1 MWDYTEKVMDHF
13 LNPRHIGEMPDATA
27 VGQVGN
33 LSCGDALKLFLKIEN
48 NVIVDA
54 KFQTFGC
61 ASAIASASALTEM
74 IIGKTVEEAEKITN
88 QDIANYLGSLPEA
101 KMHCSVMGM
110 EALEAALSNWRGE
123 SDGIFQDLDEHHAE
137 EHCQIYDDLPGQ
149 DNMVCHCFGVTE
161 AKIRATV
168 LANHLRCVEDVTH
181 YCKAGGA
188 CRGCV
193 GKIQEILDDIL
204 KNSPA
209 SSDPDHSC
217 CESSCIL
224 NKKETK
230 LTNLQKMKLIQQ
242 TIDIVI
248 RPGLQADG
256 GDIELIDVDGNKVV
270 VRLTGRCNGCPGAQ
284 MTLKRWVEAQLREK
298 VSNDLEVIPE

>member
-1 MWDYTEKVMDHF
+1 MWDYTEQVMDHF
-13 LNPRHIGEMPDATA
+13 LHPRNIGEIENPSA

-48 NVIVDA
+48 NVVVDA

-74 IIGKTVEEAEKITN
+74 IIGKSVEEASKVTN

-123 SDGIFQDLDEHHAE
+123 SDGIFQELDEHHAE
-137 EHCQIYDDLPGQ
+137 NHCDIYDNLPGK
-149 DNMVCHCFGVTE
+149 DNMVCYCFGITE

-168 LANHLRCVEDVTH
+168 MANDLRCVEDVTH

-188 CRGCV
+188 CKGCV

-204 KNSPA
+204 QNKSHTCSGTQCCPTNCVL
-209 SSDPDHSC
+209 DH
-217 CESSCIL
+217 
-224 NKKETK
+224 KETK
-230 LTNLQKMKLIQQ
+230 LTNLQKMQLIQQ

-256 GDIELIDVDGNKVV
+256 GDIELIDVDGSKVI
-270 VRLTGRCNGCPGAQ
+270 VRLTGRCHGCPGAQ

-298 VSNDLEVIPE
+298 VSNDLEVVSE